1 MPNHS
6 ARLAAFGSLVAV
18 AFLVI
23 TARLWWI
30 QLTHWSEYYEKA
42 VGNRTEVVPRAA
54 PRGLLYDR
62 KGRVLAENRDVWGL
76 AVVPG
81 KLPAEEVDRERIV
94 GFLASALSSPQ
105 DPVSTA
111 DVRAA
116 LKQVG
121 TSGAAESV
129 PLGEL
134 GQDLSFDQVA
144 RIEEH
149 QLELPGVV
157 VAAGTRRHYPYGA
170 LGGQVLGYARAISQ
184 QQFAEMKGLV
194 YPADPHDPTAS
205 GTVTAAADTVYGPDG
220 VVGFAGAEALCELD
234 RSGQTPV
241 PMLAGR
247 RGRTVYEVD
256 STNTPQRLIAE
267 RAPVPG
273 AGVYLTL
280 DALAQQVAEKAL
292 REALRGRSEGMG
304 AAVVMDARNGDV
316 LVLATEPCLDP
327 NDWVS
332 GFSGAQWRRA
342 LKQPGLP
349 LLDKAIAGAYP
360 PGSVFK
366 VISACAALETTKLTT
381 RDTAFCTGKIYVGR
395 RREPFRCWYA
405 DKGGHGVVDF
415 QSAIAKSCNIFFYQT
430 VLRFGLDP
438 DVIADY
444 ARRFGLGRT
453 TGLGLAGEVAGI
465 VPAPKFSINETGEP
479 WRVGNSLNLV
489 IGQDRLTVTPLQMCA
504 VVAAVANGGR
514 LPTPSLV
521 QRVRW
526 PGWMQRPDTVAL
538 GGLSRAVNVRPET
551 LAEVRRGMRLAV
563 TDEHGTAKA
572 LRSLPVSSAG
582 KTGSAQHV
590 PGQTTHA
597 WFIAFAPYDEPRY
610 AVCVFVA
617 GGGTGGEVAA
627 PIAKR
632 VLQALVGGYDPADP
646 IFKMARPLDPVTVAQ
661 QRRARVAA
669 AEAAEAAGG

>member
-6 ARLAAFGSLVAV
+6 ARLAALGSLVAV

-23 TARLWWI
+23 VCRLWWI

-42 VGNRTEVVPRAA
+42 VGNRTEVVARPA
-54 PRGLLYDR
+54 PRGLIHDR
-62 KGRVLAENRDVWGL
+62 KGRVLAENRDVWTL

-81 KLPAEEVDRERIV
+81 KLPAEEADRERIV
-94 GFLASALSSPQ
+94 GFLASALSSPEE
-105 DPVSTA
+105 PVSTA

-116 LKQVG
+116 LTRVG

-134 GQDLSFDQVA
+134 GQDLTFDQVA

-149 QLELPGVV
+149 QLEFPGVV
-157 VAAGTRRHYPYGA
+157 VVSGTRRHYPYGP
-170 LGGQVLGYARAISQ
+170 LGGQVLGYARAISE
-184 QQFAEMKGLV
+184 QQFSEMKGLI
-194 YPADPHDPTAS
+194 YPLDPRDATA
-205 GTVTAAADTVYGPDG
+205 GETVTATADAVYGPDAI
-220 VVGFAGAEALCELD
+220 VGFAGAEALCELD
-234 RSGQTPV
+234 RNGQTPV

-256 STNTPQRLIAE
+256 STNTPQRLMAE
-267 RAPVPG
+267 RQPAPG

-280 DALAQQVAEKAL
+280 DALAQQVAEKSL
-292 REALRGRSEGMG
+292 RETLKGRSEGMG
-304 AAVVMDARNGDV
+304 AAVVLDAQNGDV

-332 GFSGAQWRRA
+332 GFTGAQWRRA
-342 LKQPGLP
+342 LKAPGLP

-360 PGSVFK
+360 PGSIFK
-366 VISACAALETTKLTT
+366 VISACAALETTKLKPS
-381 RDTAFCTGKIYVGR
+381 DTAYCTGKIYVGR

-415 QSAIAKSCNIFFYQT
+415 YTAVAKSCNIFFYEC
-430 VLRFGLDP
+430 VRRFGLDP
-438 DVIADY
+438 DAIADY

-453 TGLGLAGEVAGI
+453 TGLGLSGEVPGI

-504 VVAAVANGGR
+504 VAAAVGNGGR
-514 LPTPSLV
+514 LLTPNLV

-526 PGWMQRPDTVAL
+526 PGWMQRQDTVEV
-538 GGLSRAVNVRPET
+538 GGRSRPVNVRPET
-551 LAEVRRGMRLAV
+551 VAEVRRGMRLAV
-563 TDEHGTAKA
+563 TDEHGTAKV
-572 LRSLPVSSAG
+572 LRSLPVTSAG

-610 AVCVFVA
+610 AICVFVA

-627 PIAKR
+627 PIAKK

-646 IFKMARPLDPVTVAQ
+646 IFKMARPMDPVTVAQ
-661 QRRARVAA
+661 QRKARIVAAKA
-669 AEAAEAAGG
+669 AEAGG